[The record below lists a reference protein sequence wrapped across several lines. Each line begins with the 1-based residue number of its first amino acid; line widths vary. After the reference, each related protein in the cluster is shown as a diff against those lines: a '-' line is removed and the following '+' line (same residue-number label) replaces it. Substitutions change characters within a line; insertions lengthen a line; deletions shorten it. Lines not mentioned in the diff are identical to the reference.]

1 MDFGLDKFGTQL
13 DKLAKVPRPYRLAM
27 LPVIVALVGGL
38 YVWLFYLPKANEL
51 EGQRAQQLQ
60 LQRRLSEV
68 RAVAENLDKFQQEIE
83 ALERKL
89 KVALRQLPDS
99 KELPVL
105 LTDVNTLGK
114 NAGLEIKAFKP
125 SPEVKRDFYAE
136 VPIEIQ
142 FNGKF
147 HDIAAFFDQ
156 VSRLPRIVNVN
167 KMAIKIGSENTQETV
182 LAVTGEATTFR
193 FLDESEQAPPP
204 SAAGAKGG
212 KGGPA
217 AAKGGK
223 PGPAPRAGG
232 KG

>member
-1 MDFGLDKFGTQL
+1 MDLGLDKLGPQL

-27 LPVIVALVGGL
+27 LPVIVAIVGGL
-38 YVWLFYLPKANEL
+38 YVWLFYLPTASQL
-51 EGQRAQQLQ
+51 EAQKAQQLQ

-83 ALERKL
+83 TLERKL

-114 NAGLEIKAFKP
+114 NSGLEIKAFKP

-147 HDIAAFFDQ
+147 QDIATFFDQ
-156 VSRLPRIVNVN
+156 VARLPRIVNVN
-167 KMAIKIGSENTQETV
+167 KMAIKIDEENTQETV

-204 SAAGAKGG
+204 EPAGAKGG
-212 KGGPA
+212 KGGA

-223 PGPAPRAGG
+223 PAGAAAG
-232 KG
+232 RRG